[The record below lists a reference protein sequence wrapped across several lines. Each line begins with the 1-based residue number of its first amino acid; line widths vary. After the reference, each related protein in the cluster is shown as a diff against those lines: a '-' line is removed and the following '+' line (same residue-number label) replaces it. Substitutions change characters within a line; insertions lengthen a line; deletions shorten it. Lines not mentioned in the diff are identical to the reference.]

1 MTSFLTLCQGGVAK
15 VAQLNTIGERIAYL
29 RMKNKLTQKEVM
41 QLLDFNNL
49 SRYENNERTPSV
61 NVIITLA
68 EYFNVSTDWILL
80 GRSNTDKCCSNDKNL
95 ERIIEL
101 FTQLNDLEKGIVIGR
116 IEAMIDDKNHPPKK
130 KNS

>member
-1 MTSFLTLCQGGVAK
+1 M
-15 VAQLNTIGERIAYL
+15 AQLNTIGERIAYL

-49 SRYENNERTPSV
+49 SRYENNERTPSI

-80 GRSNTDKCCSNDKNL
+80 GRSSTDKCCSNDKNL
-95 ERIIEL
+95 EKIIEL
-101 FTQLNDLEKGIVIGR
+101 FTQLSDLEKGIVIGR
-116 IEAMIDDKNHPPKK
+116 IEAMIDDKNHSPEKR
-130 KNS
+130 NS